1 MLQVKNLTINHTKD
15 NRVLL
20 EDLSF
25 TLNPGDKAAVIGEEG
40 NGKSTLLKL
49 IYDEALVE
57 NYISYTGEIIKH
69 RVRLGYLPQE
79 LSEREKRLTAYE
91 FMCGAYEVDMGCI
104 YEADGYENASLFFE
118 TDITELSQISRQLN
132 VPMEMFY
139 SEQCLGEMSGG
150 EKIKLQLARM
160 LINRPDVLLGL

>member
-91 FMCGAYEVDMGCI
+91 FMCSC
-104 YEADGYENASLFFE
+104 
-118 TDITELSQISRQLN
+118 TEQSPTHTVGSHKRHMSSI
-132 VPMEMFY
+132 
-139 SEQCLGEMSGG
+139 CLGVTSYPEGFFGTPNVRLS
-150 EKIKLQLARM
+150 AAY
-160 LINRPDVLLGL
+160 N